1 MGVLEG
7 GAVGGV
13 WVFTGE
19 TEDDVIGREP
29 GRRRV
34 HSSMYSNLRTNLPRE
49 ASSRPMSRAA
59 LCPAALIIY
68 LPLYMPL
75 TEQSLSA

>member
-49 ASSRPMSRAA
+49 ASSGPMSRAA
-59 LCPAALIIY
+59 PSCAVLCCAL
-68 LPLYMPL
+68 LL
-75 TEQSLSA
+75 

>member
-1 MGVLEG
+1 MLKRAVGVLEG
-7 GAVGGV
+7 DAVGGV
-13 WVFTGE
+13 WVFTAE

-49 ASSRPMSRAA
+49 ASSGPMSCAAPSRAVLRCA
-59 LCPAALIIY
+59 LL
-68 LPLYMPL
+68 L
-75 TEQSLSA
+75 Q